1 MNPKFHIPKI
11 LLHPSTLNPKFRL
24 VNHRSINV
32 IYPSLKM
39 KIKVVSVNMK
49 IGTMNAIFVRISHK
63 SLTYIN
69 NFSFCIKYYIVYE
82 FEPVFDNE

>member
-1 MNPKFHIPKI
+1 
-11 LLHPSTLNPKFRL
+11 
-24 VNHRSINV
+24 
-32 IYPSLKM
+32 M